1 MLIEITHFLD
11 EDGSPLVSVPLTN
24 ADANVTLYEADFN
37 LLYQS
42 GLDPRWR
49 LSMGQVIERGRGRV
63 SVARLVANAGK
74 GDKIQYLDRNPCNL
88 KRDNLVTAEGSGQSN
103 AMDKLDVSNRSHRFL
118 KGKVELRHIHQ
129 PPSWEA

>member
-1 MLIEITHFLD
+1 MQIEITHFLD

-24 ADANVTLYEADFN
+24 AEASVTLYEADFN
-37 LLYQS
+37 SLHQS

-63 SVARLVANAGK
+63 SVARLVANAKK

-88 KRDNLVTAEGSGQSN
+88 KRDNLVTAEGNAKSN
-103 AMDKLDVSNRSHRFL
+103 AMDKLDLSNRSHQFL
-118 KGKVELRHIHQ
+118 KEKVELKHIHQ
-129 PPSWEA
+129 LPSWEA